1 MPITLNL
8 SPDLEAKLQDK
19 ALQKGKEINQMIT
32 ELLMTFL
39 EEEIEDTNEAEA
51 IKGIQQGLT
60 DFELGNYRSFDEFA
74 QEQAQKYNLSS

>member
-19 ALQKGKEINQMIT
+19 ALQQGKEINQIIT

-39 EEEIEDTNEAEA
+39 EEEIEDTNEA